1 MIDIEKHMTIE
12 TLDDADTTGVVDRK
26 PSKKKTKLKPPR
38 DYKVILHNDDFTPM
52 EFVVFILETI
62 FHKPTPEAERIM
74 KEVHEQGKGIAGVY
88 THEIAEQKVYDTVET
103 ARDNQYPLQ
112 VTAEVV

>member
-1 MIDIEKHMTIE
+1 MIDIEKQMTTE
-12 TLDDADTTGVVDRK
+12 TFDDADNAGVIDKK
-26 PSKKKTKLKPPR
+26 PIKKKVKLKPPR
-38 DYKVILHNDDFTPM
+38 DYMVILHNDDYTPM

-62 FHKPTPEAERIM
+62 FHKPTPEAEQVMI
-74 KEVHEQGKGIAGVY
+74 EVHEKGKGIAGVY

-103 ARDNQYPLQ
+103 ARDNQFPLQ

>member
-12 TLDDADTTGVVDRK
+12 TFDDADSTGVVDKK
-26 PSKKKTKLKPPR
+26 PTKKKIKLKPPR
-38 DYKVILHNDDFTPM
+38 DYKVILHNDDYTPM

-62 FHKPTPEAERIM
+62 FHKPTPEAEQIM
-74 KEVHEQGKGIAGVY
+74 KEVHEKGMGIAGVY

-103 ARDNQYPLQ
+103 ARDNQFPLQ